1 MSTAMMKAS
10 QLQVRRRTR
19 VILDSIDLEIRPGEL
34 LALIGPN
41 GAGKSTLLSA
51 LAGEHP
57 PERGEVELDGV
68 SMASIKP
75 KDRAQRLAVLPQE
88 SRVDF
93 PFNALEVTLLGRV
106 PYPSGSESGR
116 ELAIAKAALQVAGVG
131 HLAERIYPTL
141 SGGERQR
148 VQLARVL
155 AQLWEPPASG
165 ARYLFLDEPIA
176 NLDPAHQLA
185 VLDLARRL
193 SREGFAVVAVLHD
206 LNHAAQFADR
216 VALLVQ
222 GRMLRIGSPA
232 EILQPALIEEAYGM
246 RARVLPHPDL
256 GVPWVLPL
264 AAGIR
269 AHFG

>member
-1 MSTAMMKAS
+1 MGANVRAAMLRAS
-10 QLQVRRRTR
+10 GIQVRRKTRT
-19 VILDSIDLEIRPGEL
+19 ILDGIDLEVHPGEL

-41 GAGKSTLLSA
+41 GAGKSTLLGA
-51 LAGEHP
+51 LAGERQ
-57 PERGEVELDGV
+57 PEGGAVELEGRNLF
-68 SMASIKP
+68 SIKP

-93 PFNALEVTLLGRV
+93 PFNALEVALLGRV
-106 PYPSGSESGR
+106 PYPSGQESGR
-116 ELAIAKAALQVAGVG
+116 DLAIASAALQVAGVG
-131 HLAERIYPTL
+131 HLAERVYPTL

-155 AQLWEPPASG
+155 AQLWEPPAAG

-193 SREGFAVVAVLHD
+193 SREGFAVIAVLHD
-206 LNHAAQFADR
+206 LNLAAQFADR
-216 VALLVQ
+216 IALLVG
-222 GRMLRIGSPA
+222 GRMLGIGSPA
-232 EILQPALIEEAYGM
+232 EVLQPSTLSEAYGM

-264 AAGIR
+264 AAG
-269 AHFG
+269 